1 MTDRFEVRRNPDLD
15 RYELLEGDDILGI
28 ADYRVEGDTVVFP
41 HTVVDPR
48 WRGQGLGAVL
58 VEGALR
64 DVRTTGRA
72 VVPRCWY
79 VKEFIDK
86 HPQYKELLAA

>member
-1 MTDRFEVRRNPDLD
+1 MTDRLKVRRNPDLD
-15 RYELLEGDDILGI
+15 RYELLDGDFILGI
-28 ADYRVEGDTVVFP
+28 ADYEVDGDTVVFP

-48 WRGQGLGAVL
+48 RRGEGLGAVL

-64 DVRTTGRA
+64 DVRNTGRA